1 MEVEFIIYIFL
12 QEKILAQIFT
22 GKNTKFI
29 NTLLDKKKKAA
40 LPSLFYVSSIT
51 QIRKYVKEINMF
63 FSCTDIIVKSLINNN
78 KTSLGIYIFLSVIYH
93 NKFEWIQE
101 LKGILTLKNQFC
113 L

>member
-1 MEVEFIIYIFL
+1 ML
-12 QEKILAQIFT
+12 
-22 GKNTKFI
+22 
-29 NTLLDKKKKAA
+29 
-40 LPSLFYVSSIT
+40 
-51 QIRKYVKEINMF
+51 

-93 NKFEWIQE
+93 NKVEWIQE